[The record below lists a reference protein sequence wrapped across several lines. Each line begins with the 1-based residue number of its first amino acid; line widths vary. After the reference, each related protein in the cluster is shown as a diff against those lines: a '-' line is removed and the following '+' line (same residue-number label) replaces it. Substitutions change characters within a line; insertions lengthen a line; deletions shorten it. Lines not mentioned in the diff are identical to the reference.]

1 MLDDRDRYH
10 PRTIEELAADP
21 IPVTLINEPLPPDN
35 VSTLG
40 RAKQRSLHAVVAQN
54 LADVESLI
62 ARLELGVAV
71 ADSGR
76 GLVRGLYVQCRRQR
90 EVLAAA
96 LRLEEL
102 E

>member
-40 RAKQRSLHAVVAQN
+40 RPNKDRCTPSW
-54 LADVESLI
+54 
-62 ARLELGVAV
+62 
-71 ADSGR
+71 
-76 GLVRGLYVQCRRQR
+76 RRTW
-90 EVLAAA
+90 LMLKA
-96 LRLEEL
+96 
-102 E
+102 

>member
-54 LADVESLI
+54 LADVESLMSLLI
-62 ARLELGVAV
+62 CSV
-71 ADSGR
+71 
-76 GLVRGLYVQCRRQR
+76 
-90 EVLAAA
+90 AA
-96 LRLEEL
+96 LWWDGEAWLPL
-102 E
+102 